1 MKELDELRTKL
12 DGIDK
17 ELMRLYAERMET
29 AEEIGAVKR
38 LALMDALD
46 PAREEEVVSSR
57 LSMLPERFRE
67 GGERLVRLL
76 MNESKRVQK
85 KGLNLYLVGM
95 PDCGKT
101 RMGRKLAAALG
112 MGLCDTDRMIMN
124 GTGMTIDEIFASMGE
139 EGFRT
144 LETEALKAAAA
155 HGGLIVATGGGMP
168 MREENA
174 KLMRYSGVTVFL
186 DRALDKL
193 HGQATNN
200 RPLLAADTPEEVD
213 TNIDR
218 LYHERYEKYEACA
231 DIKLDPDAEGAAER
245 AAGFYLKTTGAV

>member
-1 MKELDELRTKL
+1 
-12 DGIDK
+12 
-17 ELMRLYAERMET
+17 
-29 AEEIGAVKR
+29 
-38 LALMDALD
+38 
-46 PAREEEVVSSR
+46 
-57 LSMLPERFRE
+57 
-67 GGERLVRLL
+67 
-76 MNESKRVQK
+76 
-85 KGLNLYLVGM
+85 
-95 PDCGKT
+95 
-101 RMGRKLAAALG
+101 
-112 MGLCDTDRMIMN
+112 
-124 GTGMTIDEIFASMGE
+124 
-139 EGFRT
+139 
-144 LETEALKAAAA
+144 
-155 HGGLIVATGGGMP
+155 

-213 TNIDR
+213 ANIDR